1 MALLFYKWLLLM
13 ATFLNVPAYSENSE
27 AVKISGRNLQLKV
40 TDPEFHPFYVS
51 VTEINHNATDKTLEI
66 ASKIFTE
73 DLEVAINKN
82 YKTKVDLYT
91 EKGKPQADK
100 LIADYLSR
108 NLVVLLDGKPVQ
120 LEMLGFER
128 EGEATWSYLEV
139 KNVTLPK
146 KVEIRNAILY
156 DHFQDQINL
165 VHVTVKGNRRSGKV
179 VYPEMIMSFDFN

>member
-13 ATFLNVPAYSENSE
+13 ATFLNVPSDAVYSEAFKS
-27 AVKISGRNLQLKV
+27 AGGRTQSHK
-40 TDPEFHPFYVS
+40 TDPAFHPFYVS
-51 VTEINHNATDKTLEI
+51 VTEINHNAGDKTLEI

-82 YKTKVDLYT
+82 YKTKIDLYT

-100 LIADYLSR
+100 LIADYLSK
-108 NLVVLLDGKPVQ
+108 NLVVILDGKPVH

-139 KNVTLPK
+139 KNVSLPK
-146 KVEIRNAILY
+146 KIEIRNAILY

-179 VYPEMIMSFDFN
+179 VYPEMVMSFIF

>member
-1 MALLFYKWLLLM
+1 MALLFYKWLFLM
-13 ATFLNVPAYSENSE
+13 ATFLNVPSDSGNAE
-27 AVKISGRNLQLKV
+27 VKNGSAKNFQISIA
-40 TDPEFHPFYVS
+40 DPELHPFYVS
-51 VTEINHNATDKTLEI
+51 VTEINHNSTDKTMEI

-73 DLEVAINKN
+73 DLEIALNKN

-100 LIADYLSR
+100 LIADYLSK
-108 NLVVLLDGKPVQ
+108 NLVVLLDGKTVH

-128 EGEATWSYLEV
+128 EGEATWCYLEV
-139 KNVTLPK
+139 KNVTQPK
-146 KVEIRNAILY
+146 KVEIRNSILY

-179 VYPEMIMSFDFN
+179 VYPEMVLSFDF

>member
-27 AVKISGRNLQLKV
+27 TVKSSGRNLQLKV

-91 EKGKPQADK
+91 DKGKVQADK
-100 LIADYLSR
+100 LIADYLSK
-108 NLVVLLDGKPVQ
+108 NLVVLLDGKAVQ